1 MVGSEIVRNLLGG
14 ISQQPEDVRAPNQ
27 AKEAKNIVFD
37 PVDGAAKRYP
47 TNHVA
52 SLEDDRQNQKHL
64 FPMDRDNEQYLI
76 WAGDGECD
84 VFTKSGVQVPVL
96 DQTNGSGNYALRTS
110 TTQYLDGD
118 RDTLRSQVIVDTAF
132 IANTT
137 KEVVTGQYD
146 AITPAW
152 REANDRGQDC
162 FANVFV
168 RQFNWSSTVTVRWKV
183 EGYGLQEVTYSTPAN
198 KTEHAGSH
206 GTWAADDS
214 VCETKAET
222 SPYTGSITGLPAG
235 SGLAGWKVEWGSFS
249 ANTKEP
255 GKTPVCDA
263 PEQLFAHTSGSV
275 TQSVATYKHGDFEYD
290 VASRIARLKPGITDP
305 EVPLYFGWNQ
315 VHDPDYPNR
324 RRTRNS
330 PNYSMV
336 SRSFP
341 IRADYVA
348 EILKEKIMEIDPAD
362 SGIDASYPQ
371 VEDSSGSGW
380 FMLRTRPD
388 GGVAKPFEVFE
399 VTDNV
404 DNTYAL
410 GWTTEVE
417 EISDLPRVCRH
428 GAVARVVSGE
438 ADSEYYVA
446 FRTEKFVRDDYTV
459 EDQWAAY
466 DHVGK
471 GNWVEFAPGQKYPR
485 HDSADRKDALSKFT
499 MPHIIKRIV
508 LTQSI
513 IDTWAGMGTNPW
525 PSAQVGD
532 IGFSVQPYDSWDP
545 RLVGDDENNKAPSFV
560 NNTISDVFFW
570 QGRLGFLSNDNIILS
585 EAGNPDD
592 FWRTTQLSVPDSER
606 IDVAST
612 ENQGKTLRYAVP
624 LDERLM
630 VFSDDT
636 QIIITSNGIL
646 SPQTVQ
652 APVAS
657 MYEAL
662 NNAPPILFGQSVL
675 MPYKNH
681 GFVGLREL
689 VPLDNRDNF
698 AAVDLTAV
706 VSRLIGVDTTADAS
720 YKVVASTSENIVFVS
735 SSFEPKTMYVFKYVK
750 SGQGEYQMSN
760 WAEWVF
766 KLNVLDFTML
776 NDALFIVFDN
786 EQGETTLERLDI
798 GAGQQDNLT
807 TESNTPWL
815 MHIDRKYYWDGSSA
829 AVEATYSEE
838 NDETTFEFS
847 VANGMYL
854 GEAATGLKAYTED
867 GTQLDD
873 TGISDGRATNPN
885 GTNYV
890 VKGDYSGG
898 PLWFGVPYTMQWEA
912 NRNNRRI
919 PATGG
924 STPRMSRRTI
934 NNSCLVGFDRTGYFD
949 VIVAYQAGSTYV
961 TTFNGNNTNN
971 RSSSDITRF
980 NNTEFLR
987 SGVLPVSIH
996 GANFNVALII
1006 RSASPLPCN
1015 LTTLEWNSEQNPQHT
1030 LRGVW

>member
-14 ISQQPEDVRAPNQ
+14 ISQQPEDLRAPNQ
-27 AKEAKNIVFD
+27 AKEARNMVFD
-37 PVDGAAKRYP
+37 PVDGASKRYP

-52 SLEDDRQNQKHL
+52 HLEQDRQNQKHL
-64 FPMDRDNEQYLI
+64 FSMDRDDEQYLI

-84 VFTKSGVQVPVL
+84 VYTKSGVQVPVL
-96 DQTNGSGNYALRTS
+96 DQTNSGGNYSLRSS

-137 KEVVTGQYD
+137 KEVVAGQYD
-146 AITPAW
+146 AITPTW
-152 REANDRGQDC
+152 REIGDRGQDC

-183 EGYGLQEVTYSTPAN
+183 EGYDPQEVTYSTPAN

-206 GTWAADDS
+206 GTWNTNDS

-222 SPYTGSITGLPAG
+222 SPYSGQIPPG
-235 SGLAGWKVEWGSFS
+235 SGRAGWKVEWGSFS

-263 PEQLFAHTSGSV
+263 PEQLFAHTSGST
-275 TQSVATYKHGDFEYD
+275 TQSASTYKHGDFEYD

-305 EVPLYFGWNQ
+305 EVALHFGWNQ
-315 VHDPDYPNR
+315 VHDPDYPDVR
-324 RRTRNS
+324 KTRTS
-330 PNYSMV
+330 GAGPSSV
-336 SRSFP
+336 ISRSFP

-348 EILKEKIMEIDPAD
+348 EILKEKIMEIDPAV

-380 FMLRTRPD
+380 FMLQTRPD
-388 GGVAKPFEVFE
+388 EGEPKPFEVFE

-404 DNTYAL
+404 DNAYAL

-417 EISDLPRVCRH
+417 EISDLPLVCRH

-438 ADSEYYVA
+438 AGSEYYVA
-446 FRTEKFVRDDYTV
+446 FRTEKFVRDEYTV
-459 EDQWAAY
+459 EAQWPNY

-471 GNWVEFAPGQKYPR
+471 GNWVEFVPGQRYPR
-485 HDSADRKDALSKFT
+485 HDSEERKDALSKFT

-513 IDTWAGMGTNPW
+513 IDTWAGMGVNPW

-545 RLVGDDENNKAPSFV
+545 RLVGDNENNKAPSFV
-560 NNTISDVFFW
+560 DNTISDIFFW

-585 EAGNPDD
+585 EAGNPDN

-636 QIIITSNGIL
+636 QIVVTSNGPL

-652 APVAS
+652 TPVAS

-662 NNAPPILFGQSVL
+662 DSAPPILFGQSVL

-698 AAVDLTAV
+698 AAVDLTAA
-706 VSRLIGVDTTADAS
+706 VSRLIAVDATADAS
-720 YKVVASTSENIVFVS
+720 YKVVASTSENIVFVHS
-735 SSFEPKTMYVFKYVK
+735 SSEPEKMYIFKYVK
-750 SGQGEYQMSN
+750 GGQGEYSLAN
-760 WAEWVF
+760 WSEWVF
-766 KLNVLDFTML
+766 KLNVLDFIVL
-776 NDALFIVFDN
+776 DDALYLIFDN
-786 EQGETTLERLDI
+786 SNQQGETTLERLDL
-798 GAGQQDNLT
+798 GSGQDDNAV

-815 MHIDRKYYWDGSSA
+815 MHIDRKYYWNADAGVSA
-829 AVEATYSEE
+829 SYDQP
-838 NDETTFEFS
+838 NDETTFIFS
-847 VANGMYL
+847 FSNGMYMGQRAL
-854 GEAATGLKAYTED
+854 GLKAYTED

-873 TGISDGRATNPN
+873 TNISDGRTSNPN
-885 GTNYV
+885 NANYV
-890 VKGDYSGG
+890 VKGDYRNV

-949 VIVAYQAGSTYV
+949 VIVAYQAGATYV
-961 TTFNGNNTNN
+961 TNFGGDASNN
-971 RSSSDITRF
+971 RSSSNITRF

-996 GANFNVALII
+996 GANYNVALII

>member
-64 FPMDRDNEQYLI
+64 FSMDRDNEQYLI

-84 VFTKSGVQVPVL
+84 VFTKTGTVVPVL
-96 DQTNGSGNYALRTS
+96 DETNSAGSYALRAS
-110 TTQYLDGD
+110 TVAYLDGD

-137 KEVVTGQYD
+137 KQVVTGTYD
-146 AITPAW
+146 ANTPTW
-152 REANDRGQDC
+152 RTIGNRGQDC

-183 EGYGLQEVTYSTPAN
+183 EGYDLQEVTYSTPAN

-206 GTWAADDS
+206 GTWAAPDS
-214 VCETKAET
+214 VCETRAET
-222 SPYTGSITGLPAG
+222 SPYSADIPTGS
-235 SGLAGWKVEWGSFS
+235 SLAGWKVEWGSFS
-249 ANTKEP
+249 ANTREP
-255 GKTPVCDA
+255 GNTPVCDA
-263 PEQLFAHTSGSV
+263 PEQLFAHTVGS
-275 TQSVATYKHGDFEYD
+275 TPQSVATYKHGDFEYD
-290 VASRIARLKPGITDP
+290 VASRIARLKPSITDP
-305 EVPLYFGWNQ
+305 GIPLYFGWNQ
-315 VHDPDYPNR
+315 VHDPDNPDS
-324 RRTRNS
+324 RRTIGNTQRADII
-330 PNYSMV
+330 

-348 EILKEKIMEIDPAD
+348 EALKEKIMEIDPAD

-371 VEDSSGSGW
+371 VEDSAGSGW
-380 FMLRTRPD
+380 FMLQTRPN
-388 GGVAKPFEVFE
+388 GEEAKPFEVFE

-404 DNTYAL
+404 DNTYAS
-410 GWTTEVE
+410 GWTAEVE
-417 EISDLPRVCRH
+417 EISDLPLVCRH

-438 ADSEYYVA
+438 ANSEYYVA
-446 FRTEKFVRDDYTV
+446 FRTEKFVRQDYTV
-459 EDQWAAY
+459 EAQWATY

-471 GNWVEFAPGQKYPR
+471 GNWVEFAPGQMYPR
-485 HDSADRKDALSKFT
+485 HDSAERKDALSKFT
-499 MPHIIKRIV
+499 MPHIIKRVVI
-508 LTQSI
+508 TQAMV
-513 IDTWAGMGTNPW
+513 DAWAALGSNPW
-525 PSAQVGD
+525 PSAVAGD
-532 IGFSVQPYDSWDP
+532 IGFSAQPYDSWDP
-545 RLVGDDENNKAPSFV
+545 RLVGDDDNNKAPSFV
-560 NNTISDVFFW
+560 DNTISDIFFW

-585 EAGNPDD
+585 EAGNPDN
-592 FWRTTQLSVPDSER
+592 FWRTTQLSVPDDER

-636 QIIITSNGIL
+636 QLVITSNGIL

-698 AAVDLTAV
+698 ATVDLTAA
-706 VSRLIGVDTTADAS
+706 VSRLIGVDVTAAAS
-720 YKVVASTSENIVFVS
+720 YKIVASTSENIVFVS

-798 GAGQQDNLT
+798 GAGQEDNLV

-829 AVEATYSEE
+829 AVTATYSGA
-838 NDETTFEFS
+838 NDETTFTFS

-854 GEAATGLKAYTED
+854 GEDAVGLKAYTED
-867 GTQLDD
+867 GTLLDG

-890 VKGDYSGG
+890 VKGNHSAG
-898 PLWFGVPYTMQWEA
+898 PLWFGVPYTMQWES

-934 NNSCLVGFDRTGYFD
+934 NNSCLIGFDRTGYFD

-961 TTFNGNNTNN
+961 TTFDGNNTNN
-971 RSSSDITRF
+971 RSASNITRF

-987 SGVLPVSIH
+987 SGVMPVSIH
-996 GANFNVALII
+996 GANFNVSLII

-1015 LTTLEWNSEQNPQHT
+1015 LTTLEWNSNQNPQHT